1 MAFKQFVYSTTQ
13 KALNDAKTAK
23 TVTDDDIAF
32 VNEGGVMSIQTK
44 GITFPCGYS
53 KAEADD
59 RYLKLTGGTLTGN
72 LNIGTSEDPMNICV
86 GGGMKIDYWTITYG
100 SGNVGQDSLWL
111 SNDEIRGSVC
121 QNKYWNQILCDPW
134 QIRLTEATYNSTTN
148 KWNSAYDV
156 FYADYQ
162 RLAVGNINDT
172 DYLEMDPSIGYC
184 VSYRDSNDTNPDTNC
199 HGSWFD
205 WGQIGL
211 DNSQV
216 LIDKDSMQ
224 FMATSG
230 DTDAYYG
237 RDKAWIGSESTGV
250 RISGDCVEIGDD
262 TPANETS
269 YLKIES
275 NSIITRDHCDGY
287 VTGFAGGSISCTQ
300 FSNPIDLTGS
310 VESTSIGTNAIS
322 IEVPDYK
329 YNTGVSVYAYMFPDE
344 LSLTAINSALHK
356 NEISITPSKIEF
368 TEDTRSSTSSK
379 VWNNSNINTIYVPG
393 TPSSPNIASVPCGLI
408 TDAGIDGGW
417 AGYYDTGDMASNNNM
432 PAAVFKVDYYGLSM
446 YDRVGSGSS
455 ATYEESSRL
464 DKTMGVFIDSYV
476 SPSDD
481 GIYLSDYGF
490 GFFGYC
496 PTDENFCGLTPT
508 GVKLYG
514 GNSSK
519 LVVSDGTMTELK
531 TVNKTSILGT
541 GNINIQNVYYFYD
554 TITCTITTDT
564 VPITATDV
572 KVSNVYYSSDNKL
585 FVCNVTY
592 NYNSSGYSKYYKI
605 SGGYPIDDIG
615 SVIIRTKVADGSV
628 QNSTPEQNNIY
639 VNQSTGVSYYTTTS
653 STLAACGLADGAV
666 TSTKI
671 ASGAVG
677 RYKIAE
683 DSITKEKIEDG
694 AVTGPKIANG
704 AIDSYKMVDSAV
716 DSRVLADNAVTTAKI
731 ENRAVT
737 SAKLANT
744 IGITNLTVSNL
755 NVLSG
760 TVIFL
765 DNGNSTEDGELCIW
779 KGGIQYKLNVEK
791 MYELGLLDVQS

>member
-72 LNIGTSEDPMNICV
+72 LNIGTSEDPMAICV
-86 GGGMKIDYWTITYG
+86 GDGMKIDYWTITYG
-100 SGNVGQDSLWL
+100 SGYVGQDALWL
-111 SNDEIRGSVC
+111 SNDEIRGSAC
-121 QNKYWNQILCDPW
+121 QDKQWNQILCDPW
-134 QIRLTEATYNSTTN
+134 QIRLSEATYNSTTN

-156 FYADYQ
+156 FYADSW

-224 FMATSG
+224 FMTTSG

-250 RISGDCVEIGDD
+250 RIEKSKILMGGPVETNHYTSINPAKIELIADDGVTVCIQSADSRPSVSCVGGRMPSTFLNTTVDYSNLTTDELRIQDYANGTSYFNMHLTYDSLRFERRDKDAATGDD
-262 TPANETS
+262 WDDWMPYNQI
-269 YLKIES
+269 YLSGSKNCPIS
-275 NSIITRDHCDGY
+275 DNLSM
-287 VTGFAGGSISCTQ
+287 AG
-300 FSNPIDLTGS
+300 L
-310 VESTSIGTNAIS
+310 
-322 IEVPDYK
+322 
-329 YNTGVSVYAYMFPDE
+329 
-344 LSLTAINSALHK
+344 L
-356 NEISITPSKIEF
+356 
-368 TEDTRSSTSSK
+368 
-379 VWNNSNINTIYVPG
+379 
-393 TPSSPNIASVPCGLI
+393 

-417 AGYYDTGDMASNNNM
+417 GGYYDSGDASSNNGI
-432 PAAVFKVDYYGLSM
+432 PVAAFTVDWNGFQSYT
-446 YDRVGSGSS
+446 REGSGESAKYDLYTFLDSQSGLFVGIGEDPSTEASS
-455 ATYEESSRL
+455 G
-464 DKTMGVFIDSYV
+464 DF
-476 SPSDD
+476 
-481 GIYLSDYGF
+481 GI
-490 GFFGYC
+490 GFFAEY
-496 PTDENFCGLTPT
+496 PTDENFYGLTPT

-514 GNSSK
+514 GSSSK

-671 ASGAVG
+671 ASGAVD

-760 TVIFL
+760 TVNFL

>member
-1 MAFKQFVYSTTQ
+1 MA
-13 KALNDAKTAK
+13 
-23 TVTDDDIAF
+23 
-32 VNEGGVMSIQTK
+32 
-44 GITFPCGYS
+44 
-53 KAEADD
+53 
-59 RYLKLTGGTLTGN
+59 
-72 LNIGTSEDPMNICV
+72 
-86 GGGMKIDYWTITYG
+86 
-100 SGNVGQDSLWL
+100 
-111 SNDEIRGSVC
+111 
-121 QNKYWNQILCDPW
+121 
-134 QIRLTEATYNSTTN
+134 
-148 KWNSAYDV
+148 
-156 FYADYQ
+156 
-162 RLAVGNINDT
+162 
-172 DYLEMDPSIGYC
+172 
-184 VSYRDSNDTNPDTNC
+184 
-199 HGSWFD
+199 
-205 WGQIGL
+205 GL
-211 DNSQV
+211 
-216 LIDKDSMQ
+216 L
-224 FMATSG
+224 
-230 DTDAYYG
+230 
-237 RDKAWIGSESTGV
+237 
-250 RISGDCVEIGDD
+250 
-262 TPANETS
+262 
-269 YLKIES
+269 
-275 NSIITRDHCDGY
+275 
-287 VTGFAGGSISCTQ
+287 
-300 FSNPIDLTGS
+300 
-310 VESTSIGTNAIS
+310 
-322 IEVPDYK
+322 
-329 YNTGVSVYAYMFPDE
+329 
-344 LSLTAINSALHK
+344 
-356 NEISITPSKIEF
+356 
-368 TEDTRSSTSSK
+368 
-379 VWNNSNINTIYVPG
+379 
-393 TPSSPNIASVPCGLI
+393 

-417 AGYYDTGDMASNNNM
+417 GGYYDMGDASSNNGI
-432 PAAVFKVDYYGLSM
+432 PVAAFTVDWNGFQSYT
-446 YDRVGSGSS
+446 REGSGESAKYDLYTFLDSQAGLFVGIGEDPSIEASS
-455 ATYEESSRL
+455 G
-464 DKTMGVFIDSYV
+464 DF
-476 SPSDD
+476 
-481 GIYLSDYGF
+481 GI
-490 GFFGYC
+490 GFFAEY
-496 PTDENFCGLTPT
+496 PTDENFYGLTPT

-514 GNSSK
+514 GSSSK

-671 ASGAVG
+671 ASGAVD

-755 NVLSG
+755 SVLSG
-760 TVIFL
+760 TVNFL